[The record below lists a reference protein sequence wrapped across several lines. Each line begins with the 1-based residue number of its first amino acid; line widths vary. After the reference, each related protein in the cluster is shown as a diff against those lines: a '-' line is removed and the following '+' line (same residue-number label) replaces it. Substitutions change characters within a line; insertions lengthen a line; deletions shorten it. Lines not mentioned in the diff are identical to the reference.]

1 MTPQDVTPDLVSV
14 RDLRVA
20 FPLGERMAE
29 AVRGVDFHIAPGEA
43 LGLVGESGSG
53 KSMSAMALMQ
63 LVSAPGR
70 ITGGQVLFDGVDLL
84 GLDETAMRRRR
95 GRDISMVFQD
105 PSTSLNPAFTI
116 GQQLVDTIRTHRP
129 DLGRRAARERAAEVL
144 ALVGIASP
152 AQRLDHYP
160 HQFSGGMRQ
169 RVLIAM
175 AVACEPR
182 LLIADEPTTAL
193 DVTVQAR
200 IVDLLNDL
208 RERLGLA
215 ILFVSHNL
223 DLVAEVCDRVAVM
236 YAGRIVETG
245 PVRALFTAP
254 QHPYTELL
262 QACVPRIDQ
271 GEGLLASIAGAPP
284 RLGEMPTGCA
294 FAARCPKADARC
306 RAEYPATRRTGPQ
319 EVACWFA
326 P

>member
-1 MTPQDVTPDLVSV
+1 MKPQAAPPALLTVE
-14 RDLRVA
+14 DLRVA
-20 FPLGERMAE
+20 FPVDEVLAE
-29 AVRGVDFHIAPGEA
+29 AVRGVDFRIAPGEA

-53 KSMSAMALMQ
+53 KSLSAMALMQ
-63 LVSAPGR
+63 LVAAPGR
-70 ITGGQVLFDGVDLL
+70 ITGGRALFDGVDLIA
-84 GLDETAMRRRR
+84 LDEKAMRRRR

-129 DLGRRAARERAAEVL
+129 DLGRHAARERAAEVL

-160 HQFSGGMRQ
+160 HEFSGGMRQ

-223 DLVAEVCDRVAVM
+223 DLVAEVCDRVCVM

-245 PVRALFTAP
+245 PVRALFTVP
-254 QHPYTELL
+254 LHPYTRLL
-262 QACVPRIDQ
+262 QRCVPRLDDRDDVL
-271 GEGLLASIAGAPP
+271 ESIVGSPP
-284 RLGEMPTGCA
+284 RFGETPPGCA
-294 FAARCPKADARC
+294 FASRCPQAHDRC
-306 RAEYPATRRTGPQ
+306 RAEDPITRRTGTQ
-319 EVACWFA
+319 EVACWA
-326 P
+326 IP

>member
-1 MTPQDVTPDLVSV
+1 MSPQPVTPALLTVE
-14 RDLRVA
+14 DLRVA
-20 FPLGERMAE
+20 FPERGMMAE
-29 AVRGVDFHIAPGEA
+29 AVRGVGFRIAPGEA

-53 KSMSAMALMQ
+53 KSLSVMALMQ
-63 LVSAPGR
+63 LIAPPGR
-70 ITGGQVLFDGVDLL
+70 ITGGRAVFEGVDLL
-84 GLDETAMRRRR
+84 SLDAKDMRQRR

-116 GQQLVDTIRTHRP
+116 GQQLVHVIRTHRA

-144 ALVGIASP
+144 GLVGIPSP
-152 AQRLDHYP
+152 WQRLDHYP
-160 HQFSGGMRQ
+160 HEFSGGMRQ

-175 AVACEPR
+175 AVACEPK

-200 IVDLLNDL
+200 IVGLLNDL

-236 YAGRIVETG
+236 YAGRIVETA
-245 PVRALFTAP
+245 PVRELFTQP
-254 QHPYTELL
+254 LHPYTRLL
-262 QACVPRIDQ
+262 QRCVPRIDDRDGALQ
-271 GEGLLASIAGAPP
+271 SIAGAPP
-284 RLGEMPTGCA
+284 RIGEMPQGCA
-294 FAARCPKADARC
+294 FAPRCPEACDRC
-306 RAEYPATRRTGPQ
+306 RSEYPATHRAGTQ
-319 EVACWFA
+319 EVACWSV